1 MPGATPAEIVQEE
14 PPPPYTAF
22 ALFKRCLKDEG
33 EGRESELSYLE
44 ANFAAAACIS
54 ILGVQYCTLRKANI
68 YLFSSSLRSRGPL
81 NIPLTQSSSTF
92 DEFRYSTKRSI
103 CTSAYLQQRSRAFR
117 KSVVEIDETYA
128 LSRAEEIVSRKC
140 IYICRKLFNILKRIQ
155 NFSDARATFS
165 HFAES
170 MRNTRSRQFARTQNL
185 PSLYDA
191 RKQRARTNDSLISL
205 ITSRRVLA
213 FASCRRR
220 SHHEVIRQH

>member
-22 ALFKRCLKDEG
+22 ALFKLCLKDEG

-117 KSVVEIDETYA
+117 KSVGEIDETYA
-128 LSRAEEIVSRKC
+128 LISRAEEIVSRKC

-155 NFSDARATFS
+155 NFNDARATFS

-170 MRNTRSRQFARTQNL
+170 MRNTRSRHNSRVYKIFLPFTMRESSARV
-185 PSLYDA
+185 
-191 RKQRARTNDSLISL
+191 RT
-205 ITSRRVLA
+205 T
-213 FASCRRR
+213 
-220 SHHEVIRQH
+220 H